1 MVNIYDI
8 KEKAR
13 LLNLQNI
20 ANGIIDI
27 TNYSEGNLKFL
38 NEIFE
43 QELSIRKNNKIIR
56 FLKASEIPK
65 INFIFNELPK
75 VLIWQIERLLEFDFI
90 ENSEN
95 LFLIGKCNTGKTSL
109 AAYIGRK
116 AIEKGYKGV
125 YIKTDELLSNNK
137 KTQILNDMDLI
148 IIDDIMYMPLTDEQL
163 QFFYR
168 KLIFLNE
175 SRSIIFITNRELSE
189 WIEVSSDKHLM
200 QTMLSR
206 LLLNSQTLRLGD

>member
-1 MVNIYDI
+1 MVNISDI

-189 WIEVSSDKHLM
+189 WIAVSSDKHLM

>member
-1 MVNIYDI
+1 MVNISDI

-65 INFIFNELPK
+65 SNFIFNELPK

>member
-1 MVNIYDI
+1 MVNISDI

-27 TNYSEGNLKFL
+27 TNCSEETLEFL

-43 QELSIRKNNKIIR
+43 QELSIRKNNKIIKS
-56 FLKASEIPK
+56 LKASQIPK
-65 INFIFNELPK
+65 SNFIFNELPK

-116 AIEKGYKGV
+116 AIEKGYKAV

-163 QFFYR
+163 QFF
-168 KLIFLNE
+168 IE
-175 SRSIIFITNRELSE
+175 S
-189 WIEVSSDKHLM
+189 
-200 QTMLSR
+200 
-206 LLLNSQTLRLGD
+206 